1 MRHHNE
7 LGYRNAATYEA
18 RVRRKIGMGD
28 GTYRFDGQDHHIFS
42 GKQPSDILRGERI
55 AAEGHNNRLAQLE
68 ATVNAAENEHVDD
81 DEIKNDLDEMRN
93 DVHTKVA
100 PVLDRLDA
108 ERQQLGDAQM
118 KTNETRN
125 LQEAA
130 AMQRRREEAEAFQES
145 QRRRMRE
152 MQQDALPS
160 KKKKATKGK
169 GKTKTKN
176 NPGSAR
182 RRKENKKI
190 LKSTLKSSLVGWDDP
205 QVQAVR
211 LQIALHDPACPK
223 KPSET
228 QVQRFSLKQLAHK
241 GRSCISNAV
250 VTLMDAVKTNPLL
263 KGVVVSL
270 GALILLTLI
279 GQLNRKVLTPL
290 TQMSKDVITISEAS
304 SDVNLGDISPAQAA
318 EFLGSGASEER
329 RRYVMMFWP
338 MAALLRDN
346 FVAVG
351 TNVVSFTESVLTSR
365 VAEDMKAG
373 FFLVS
378 TIIMNTGKFIAKIMP
393 TASVFQGGLLRMA
406 EVFAL
411 IAVMMRNYTMLLTQ
425 VKNSFY
431 DVFESGSQLQSALPS
446 VIKPKVDVSRSFQN
460 ILVDGLSAAANA
472 SPDDLERAAILES
485 LTS

>member
-1 MRHHNE
+1 MNVLAGVVGDRYEIQTRHLQTDLTVLTDEEIQQE
-7 LGYRNAATYEA
+7 LQSYDVESTIEYN
-18 RVRRKIGMGD
+18 
-28 GTYRFDGQDHHIFS
+28 
-42 GKQPSDILRGERI
+42 
-55 AAEGHNNRLAQLE
+55 LE
-68 ATVNAAENEHVDD
+68 AMETIRSSGLSGLLPHS
-81 DEIKNDLDEMRN
+81 LLFN
-93 DVHTKVA
+93 DVDEDDPNNPDWEEQREIRSGAANTYNRMQE
-100 PVLDRLDA
+100 LLA
-108 ERQQLGDAQM
+108 ELER
-118 KTNETRN
+118 RS
-125 LQEAA
+125 
-130 AMQRRREEAEAFQES
+130 RRREEAQAFQES

-152 MQQDALPS
+152 TQQDALPS

-190 LKSTLKSSLVGWDDP
+190 LKSTLRSSLVGWDDP

-228 QVQRFSLKQLAHK
+228 QVQRFSLKQLAHE

-351 TNVVSFTESVLTSR
+351 TNVVAFTESVLTSR